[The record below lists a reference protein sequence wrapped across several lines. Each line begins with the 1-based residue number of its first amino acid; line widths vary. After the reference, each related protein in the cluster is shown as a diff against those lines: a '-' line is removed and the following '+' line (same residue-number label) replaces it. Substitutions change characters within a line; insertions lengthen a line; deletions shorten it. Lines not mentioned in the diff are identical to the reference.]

1 METLLEQ
8 QRRIHEER
16 ERLEKAM
23 VDEILHKKQSVSLVE
38 IFLRFCDS
46 MASQLLGARVLIFFD
61 ATVSSLFNGKCSN
74 RKIHNRKGQL

>member
-23 VDEILHKKQSVSLVE
+23 TEEILHKKQSVRAKE
-38 IFLRFCDS
+38 ISVYSYNS
-46 MASQLLGARVLIFFD
+46 MHSIVQC
-61 ATVSSLFNGKCSN
+61 SSS
-74 RKIHNRKGQL
+74 

>member
-23 VDEILHKKQSVSLVE
+23 AEEVLHKKQSVRRALMCY
-38 IFLRFCDS
+38 L
-46 MASQLLGARVLIFFD
+46 ALLQM
-61 ATVSSLFNGKCSN
+61 K
-74 RKIHNRKGQL
+74 